1 MDFRVIKQGN
11 NEKVEVYYEW
21 ILKLANY
28 LQHKRD
34 NGLLTTFFQVRL
46 IPYLQIAII
55 RMKQDTL
62 FKHKEFVVT
71 YEELMENAEEYWK
84 LLNPLKKLKKNHTT
98 LI

>member
-11 NEKVEVYYEW
+11 DEKVEVYYEW

-28 LQHKRD
+28 LQHKQD
-34 NGLLTTFFQVRL
+34 DGLLTTFFQVKL
-46 IPYLQIAII
+46 IPYLWIAIA

-71 YEELMENAEEYWK
+71 YEEPMEDAEEYWK
-84 LLNPLKKLKKNHTT
+84 LLNPLKKLKKHHTT